1 MFPGLVDTLMP
12 TQFLQQQISSPF
24 PQPSPGVQNAL
35 RNAFWYAYANT
46 MQTQQQ
52 YQQQLQLLN
61 VTPAPKKRGR
71 KRKKKA
77 KAKTLSK
84 KIMPVRSKSFRDV
97 RPYHLGTRARI
108 LFSCLYHWFWGVD
121 QLNPFIDTEI
131 IFQKM
136 MVIPRTWCS
145 SAKRENFNL
154 MPQILR
160 LSLTRI
166 TAHSRVT
173 NIVCII
179 HKYR

>member
-1 MFPGLVDTLMP
+1 M
-12 TQFLQQQISSPF
+12 
-24 PQPSPGVQNAL
+24 
-35 RNAFWYAYANT
+35 
-46 MQTQQQ
+46 
-52 YQQQLQLLN
+52 
-61 VTPAPKKRGR
+61 
-71 KRKKKA
+71 
-77 KAKTLSK
+77 
-84 KIMPVRSKSFRDV
+84 RSKSFRDV

-160 LSLTRI
+160 LSLVSLHTRELRI
-166 TAHSRVT
+166 SFVLFT
-173 NIVCII
+173 NIVESVHEYCEKLNSRFRARTQVRDNFRVLARMRTVRCDEDRDSCSSTTGGIEM
-179 HKYR
+179 R